1 MKKMMTRILALALTC
16 IMVLSLAACG
26 GGKFSSIQSYVES
39 EAVQSQL
46 EDLLSSLEG
55 TGMEMDVRG
64 ENNKLIYEYTFNTD
78 LGDTD
83 TVAASLEQAL
93 DSNAST
99 FESVAA
105 DLKKTVKVDNPV
117 VVVRYMSGD
126 GKELCSR
133 EFSAQ

>member
-1 MKKMMTRILALALTC
+1 MRKIMTRILTMGLAC
-16 IMVLSLAACG
+16 IMILSLSACG
-26 GGKFSSIQSYVES
+26 GGKFSSVQSYVES

-46 EDLLSSLEG
+46 QDLFRSLEG
-55 TGMEMDVRG
+55 SGMDMDVRG
-64 ENNKLIYEYTFNTD
+64 EDNKLIYEYTFNTD

-83 TVAASLEQAL
+83 VIAASLEQAL
-93 DSNAST
+93 EANAST

-105 DLKKTVKVDNPV
+105 DLKEAVNVDNPV
-117 VVVRYMSGD
+117 VVVRYMTGD